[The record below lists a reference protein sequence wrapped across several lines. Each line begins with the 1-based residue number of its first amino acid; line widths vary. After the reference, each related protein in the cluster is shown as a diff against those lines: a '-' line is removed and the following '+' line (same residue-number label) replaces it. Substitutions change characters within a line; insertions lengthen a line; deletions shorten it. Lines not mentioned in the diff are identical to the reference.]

1 MKISTRILISLILS
15 LVVLGACIISIAYT
29 NTQKN
34 AKMFI
39 SEYEKDA
46 YASHEDEL
54 KNIMIIMKQMAHA
67 IYKVEKAKGT
77 SDEKIKETI
86 LAQFDA
92 LRFFDD
98 KSGYIF
104 AYQYDG
110 VNVLY
115 PTNKS
120 LQGTNLI
127 GLKDANGVYLIK
139 ELIEA
144 AQKGGGLVKY
154 SFPKVKDGKPLP
166 KFSYALSFEPYN
178 WMIGTGI
185 YVDNV
190 EEEVAK
196 LQKNIDANTASQ
208 IQSFLVISIVLL
220 LLSIIATLFIIKKTI
235 SKPLGDLIHRADN
248 LSSGDGDL
256 TRKLEV
262 IGNDE
267 IAIASSS
274 INRFIEKVR
283 ILISEAKNLSNENS
297 SISHELS
304 STSLEV
310 GRAVETSMQ
319 IVGNTTSKAHL
330 LKDELVEGI
339 TEAKEGKTELLK
351 ANDYLK
357 DANNAILALTNDI
370 QSSAATEIELA
381 GKIQQLSHDAEQ
393 VKEVLVVIGDIA
405 DQTNLLALNA
415 AIEAARA
422 GEHGR
427 GFAVVADEVRKLA
440 ERTQKSLQ
448 EINATINVIVQ
459 AIVDSSDQMTANS
472 KKVESLATTASDVE
486 TKINN
491 MFHVMGNA
499 TKVSDKTTEN
509 YLKTGTDI
517 ESMIDDVAQINDISS
532 QNARSVEEI
541 ASAAEHLSRMTET
554 LNLKLSEFRT

>member
-1 MKISTRILISLILS
+1 
-15 LVVLGACIISIAYT
+15 VLGACIIGVAYS
-29 NTQKN
+29 NTKN
-34 AKMFI
+34 NARMFI
-39 SEYEKDA
+39 EEYEKSA
-46 YASHEDEL
+46 YAFHENEL
-54 KNIMIIMKQMAHA
+54 KNIMDIMKQTAES
-67 IYKVEKAKGT
+67 IYKTQKAKGI
-77 SDEKIKETI
+77 SDEKIQEAI
-86 LAQFDA
+86 LDKFND

-98 KSGYIF
+98 KEGYIF
-104 AYQYDG
+104 VYKYDG
-110 VNVLY
+110 TSVLF
-115 PTNKS
+115 PTNKT
-120 LQGTNLI
+120 QEGKNLI
-127 GLKDANGVYLIK
+127 TVKDSNGVFLIK

-144 AQKGGGLVKY
+144 AKKGGGLVKY
-154 SFPKVKDGKPLP
+154 HFPKTKDGKPFP

-178 WMIGTGI
+178 WMMGTGI

-190 EEEVAK
+190 EEEVAH
-196 LQKNIDANTASQ
+196 LQKNIDENTASQ
-208 IQSFLVISIVLL
+208 IQSFLVISVVLL
-220 LLSIIATLFIIKKTI
+220 LLSLGATFVIISKTI
-235 SKPLGDLIHRADN
+235 SKPLNDLVARADN

-267 IAIASSS
+267 IAQASTS

-319 IVGNTTSKAHL
+319 IVGNTTNKAFT
-330 LKDELVEGI
+330 LKDELTEGI
-339 TEAKEGKTELLK
+339 SEAKEGKTELIK
-351 ANDYLK
+351 ANDFLK
-357 DANNAILALTNDI
+357 DANNAILELTKDI

-381 GKIQQLSHDAEQ
+381 HRIQQLSSDATQ
-393 VKEVLVVIGDIA
+393 VKDILVVIGDIA

-459 AIVDSSDQMTANS
+459 AIVDSSDQMTSNS
-472 KKVESLATTASDVE
+472 KKVESLATTACDVE

-491 MFHVMGNA
+491 MFQVMNNA
-499 TKVSDKTTEN
+499 TTLSDKTTEN
-509 YLKTGTDI
+509 YLKTGLDI
-517 ESMIDDVAQINDISS
+517 ESMIKDVNQINDISS

-541 ASAAEHLSRMTET
+541 ASAVEHLSRMTET